1 MISAHEHGWNAARR
15 GKHIQA
21 CPFDAGT
28 AEWQAWRDGFLLSTG
43 QCTQEASAVATA
55 HGGVWTP
62 VQVTAVLR
70 RLLRVSTQGCVKAR
84 TLATSGRDSE
94 PSKRTGQPH

>member
-1 MISAHEHGWNAARR
+1 MISAYEHGWNAARR

-28 AEWQAWRDGFLLSTG
+28 AEWQAWRDGFLLSTE
-43 QCTQEASAVATA
+43 QCTREAFAVATA
-55 HGGVWTP
+55 RGGVWTP

-70 RLLRVSTQGCVKAR
+70 RMLRVSTQGRVKAR
-84 TLATSGRDSE
+84 TPAASGRDSE
-94 PSKRTGQPH
+94 PSRRTG